1 MRLLSPSYLGMSH
14 DLFKKM
20 AEKACPFIRDSLGA
34 KVSTLEPGYMEMRLP
49 FKEEFIG
56 NPVTRVLHG
65 GVTAAILDHVGG
77 FAAMSSI
84 PEGKTLMSTVDL
96 RVDYV
101 RPAKAEEMWCE
112 GRVTSRN
119 KTMIR
124 ADVTCWNPDKTKV
137 IATARGLYN
146 SYKSDIEMY
155 EAAENL

>member
-1 MRLLSPSYLGMSH
+1 MC
-14 DLFKKM
+14 
-20 AEKACPFIRDSLGA
+20 EKACPFIRDSLGA
-34 KVSTLEPGYMEMRLP
+34 KMVALKPGYLEMRLP

-56 NPVTRVLHG
+56 NPVSRVLHG

-96 RVDYV
+96 RIDYV
-101 RPAKAEEMWCE
+101 RPAGAEEMICE
-112 GRVTSRN
+112 AKVTSRN

-146 SYKSDIEMY
+146 SYPSPINMH
-155 EAAENL
+155 EAAKAEAKS